1 MLHTVWEILK
11 RGKELYSDVMIEVT
25 CSGHTVL
32 IGNGQIDE
40 VMPQDDCVCLC
51 IDNLTIAIPNKSKF
65 EIIDNEG
72 TEILCRYLDF
82 NIVISLL
89 E

>member
-11 RGKELYSDVMIEVT
+11 KEKEVCSDIMIDIT

-32 IGNGQIDE
+32 IGNGTLNEI
-40 VMPQDDCVCLC
+40 MSQDDCICLC
-51 IDNLTIAIPNKSKF
+51 IDNLTIAIPNKSTF

-72 TEILCRYLDF
+72 IEIICQYLDF